1 MLAGNIATKDRGTD
15 HFHLLLHYQ
24 RTRALLGCGEDGE
37 MGDEEGDDRERVSD
51 LRSLGVRDAVE
62 AADKDDDWEVS
73 IRICM
78 SVYRGDCSEN
88 RFSGYLMLGEVII
101 LIEVAVQLV
110 YHDTSEYF
118 QNTRWTQ

>member
-1 MLAGNIATKDRGTD
+1 MDP
-15 HFHLLLHYQ
+15 FHLLPHYQ

-37 MGDEEGDDRERVSD
+37 IGDEEGDDREKMSD
-51 LRSLGVRDAVE
+51 LTSLGVCDAVE
-62 AADKDDDWEVS
+62 AADKDNVWEVS
-73 IRICM
+73 IRNRM
-78 SVYRGDCSEN
+78 SMCRGSCPEN